1 MEIIENKDKMENQ
14 IQKDERYF
22 AAQKRVKSIKG
33 FYIHFTVYV
42 FVNIVLSIQIYLNTQ
57 NDFLRWESFS
67 PALFWGV
74 GILAHGTSVFGS
86 NLLFGKNWEERKIK
100 EFMEKDK
107 KTNL

>member
-1 MEIIENKDKMENQ
+1 MENQ
-14 IQKDERYF
+14 IQKEERYF

-42 FVNIVLSIQIYLNTQ
+42 FVNIVLSIQIYLINK
-57 NDFLRWESFS
+57 NDFWQWESFS
-67 PALFWGV
+67 TALFWGV